1 VPQPWLC
8 LIVVVSV
15 VKSVRFFLPVPS
27 NLGEFPLSLL
37 PPFVR
42 AVARGSDR
50 VKQTFLYFPAC
61 DINISL
67 LLLAVRES
75 IF

>member
-1 VPQPWLC
+1 VLDCSC
-8 LIVVVSV
+8 LRGQIGAVFSTRPVESGGISSV
-15 VKSVRFFLPVPS
+15 
-27 NLGEFPLSLL
+27 LL